1 MEYYFSAFKK
11 KKFYHATTQM
21 NFEDLMLSVCFQLT
35 NQIPCFISAFRLYKF
50 TPRNCQKNLIFS
62 EETDISIILEHS
74 SPFQPQAIVRGQKTL
89 VSCLQVQCIM
99 LNLFKLSLLCKDGV
113 LAPTKG
119 KISILITNLH
129 HRAQRRSVYN
139 LDSYWIVWRTWLLGG
154 GLIEK
159 GRFVCH
165 LNFLSLNQ
173 YLPQF

>member
-99 LNLFKLSLLCKDGV
+99 LN
-113 LAPTKG
+113 
-119 KISILITNLH
+119 
-129 HRAQRRSVYN
+129 
-139 LDSYWIVWRTWLLGG
+139 
-154 GLIEK
+154 
-159 GRFVCH
+159 
-165 LNFLSLNQ
+165 SLNSVCFVKMEFQ
-173 YLPQF
+173 HLQKERSLFLLQICIIGHREGQFITQIPIGLFGGHGFLVVA